1 MTEWKH
7 ADQLREHAHQPS
19 DAEIQRVRR
28 KAMEQ
33 LSQRRRPMVWALIPA
48 AVATAAV
55 VAWLAWPQVETPQ
68 PLASADSWSQADA
81 RPGVQLA
88 FHGQGQVSSP
98 SVVSW
103 EQGELKV
110 EVEPERGIEF
120 RVETAEASIRV
131 VGTVFSVERSSLGTS
146 VTVERGEVE
155 ITCQNEPTHAVTAG
169 EDWLCL
175 RSPAAALHWADNHQ
189 NGTTADVL
197 QVLERGLAR
206 SVLGDPVHDELE
218 VLRIQTLFSAGQH
231 RQASSAANERLDR
244 GAQHRATEVRQI
256 AARTAMALDGC
267 KDATPHLEV
276 LSADDSGA
284 AMVLLADC
292 ITSEDPIQA
301 RELLERALTQS
312 PPADQA
318 SAIQQRLESLNR
330 TGAIE

>member
-1 MTEWKH
+1 
-7 ADQLREHAHQPS
+7 
-19 DAEIQRVRR
+19 
-28 KAMEQ
+28 MEQ
-33 LSQRRRPMVWALIPA
+33 LSQRRRPMVWALVPA

-55 VAWLAWPQVETPQ
+55 VAWLAWPQVEAPQ
-68 PLASADSWSQADA
+68 PLASGDTWSQADA

-146 VTVERGEVE
+146 VTVERGKVEV
-155 ITCQNEPTHAVTAG
+155 TCQNEPTHNVTAG

-175 RSPAAALHWADNHQ
+175 RSPAAALHWADSHQ
-189 NGTTADVL
+189 SGSATDVL
-197 QVLERGLAR
+197 QVVERGLAR
-206 SVLGDPVHDELE
+206 SPLGDPVHDELE
-218 VLRIQTLFSAGQH
+218 VLRIQTLASAGQH
-231 RQASSAANERLDR
+231 RQALIAANERLDR
-244 GAQHRATEVRQI
+244 GAHHRVTEVRQI

-267 KDATPHLEV
+267 EAAKPHLEA
-276 LSADDSGA
+276 LSADSSGTA
-284 AMVLLADC
+284 LVLLADC
-292 ITSEDPIQA
+292 ITTEDPLRA
-301 RELLERALTQS
+301 RTLLERALTQS
-312 PPADQA
+312 PPVDQA
-318 SAIQQRLESLNR
+318 SAIQQRLETLDS